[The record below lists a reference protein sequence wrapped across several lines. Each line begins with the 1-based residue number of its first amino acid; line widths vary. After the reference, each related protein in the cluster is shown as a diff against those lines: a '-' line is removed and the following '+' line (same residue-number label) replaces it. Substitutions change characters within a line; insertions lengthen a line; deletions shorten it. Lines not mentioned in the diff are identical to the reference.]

1 MNIFAV
7 ISLAICGILLTIFC
21 IICFCV
27 FTNNDKLL
35 NMLMVDLDDIEFRNI
50 NRHKIDNNYGK
61 NKRKT

>member
-7 ISLAICGILLTIFC
+7 IALTICGILLTIFF

-35 NMLMVDLDDIEFRNI
+35 NMLMFDPDDIEFRNI
-50 NRHKIDNNYGK
+50 NRHKIDDKYGK
-61 NKRKT
+61 SKRKT